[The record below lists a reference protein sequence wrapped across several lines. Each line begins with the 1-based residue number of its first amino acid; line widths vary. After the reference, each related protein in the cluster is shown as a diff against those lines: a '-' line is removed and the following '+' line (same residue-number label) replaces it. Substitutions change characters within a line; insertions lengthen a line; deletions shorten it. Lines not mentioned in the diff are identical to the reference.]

1 MADQDHCDAAVLP
14 SLEDPLAPAVE
25 AGTTAAGDGPKTAY
39 QAAMDEG
46 ERLLRR
52 PREAAGVVAISRQHQ
67 KGRMTV
73 WERIAVL
80 TRSPPDVLFGNWG
93 PNLDGA
99 SLVISTPDGS
109 TSLTYEAAS

>member
-52 PREAAGVVAISRQHQ
+52 PRLLPLLSR
-67 KGRMTV
+67 RN
-73 WERIAVL
+73 
-80 TRSPPDVLFGNWG
+80 PP
-93 PNLDGA
+93 PNPPHSIRA
-99 SLVISTPDGS
+99 Q
-109 TSLTYEAAS
+109 